1 MTTDLQSRIAAI
13 KAECEEILKLS
24 EKATAGP
31 WRVYENMDNT
41 PYCGDYRAIDAGRG
55 YFSGGTG
62 FGLNGFLSSQDA
74 RFIAHSRNVSPA
86 MARVVIDC
94 IRWFTN
100 MEDES
105 ALEDIANRW
114 EGK

>member
-1 MTTDLQSRIAAI
+1 MTTDLQTRIAAI
-13 KAECEEILKLS
+13 KAECEEILRLS

-31 WRVYENMDNT
+31 WSPDEKFVDS
-41 PYCGDYRAIDAGRG
+41 AGRG
-55 YFSGGTG
+55 PEIAMC
-62 FGLNGFLSSQDA
+62 NGYGRESNA
-74 RFIAHSRNVSPA
+74 AFIAHARNVSPA

-105 ALEDIANRW
+105 ALEDIANQW

>member
-1 MTTDLQSRIAAI
+1 MTIDLQTRIAAI
-13 KAECEEILKLS
+13 KAECEQIIFLS
-24 EKATAGP
+24 EKAHKAPWHAKIEPNRELLMVGQKVLLAAGEFA
-31 WRVYENMDNT
+31 RRD
-41 PYCGDYRAIDAGRG
+41 DDI
-55 YFSGGTG
+55 
-62 FGLNGFLSSQDA
+62 

-105 ALEDIANRW
+105 ALEDIANQW